1 MRNHQGVTLL
11 GKFSSNQQNARHG
24 QKDNSMQSDSS
35 ENNGGSEKSVQD
47 QINDLKLAQAV
58 DAALTAGATATQ
70 AAVTAGTAATQAA
83 LTAGTT
89 ATQAAAIAGLWA
101 MMVAGFVALTAGI
114 ALGSWV
120 TAKR

>member
-1 MRNHQGVTLL
+1 
-11 GKFSSNQQNARHG
+11 
-24 QKDNSMQSDSS
+24 MQSDNS
-35 ENNGGSEKSVQD
+35 ENNGGADKSVQD
-47 QINDLKLAQAV
+47 QINDLKTALAV

-70 AAVTAGTAATQAA
+70 AAVTVGAAATQAA
-83 LTAGTT
+83 ITAGTT

-101 MMVAGFVALTAGI
+101 MMVAGFVALTTGF